1 MAVFKPTECF
11 PQGDSFDKTE
21 DLPITFECRIDT
33 SNTVIDYIYLSIYD
47 QNGNRRNS
55 PGYVKLSVL
64 KQYVEENFP
73 ELIDGRENVNTGI
86 NGTYI
91 VFPVV
96 VSEKSTN
103 SDIAYTQLLPT
114 QLYNNT
120 MYTWS
125 IKLLQYCGGSN
136 HPNNNKYY
144 DMTIASGTVLGSNN
158 NRIHS
163 CLVASD
169 SEVVENLL
177 LIDKF
182 IQPMYINN
190 LTFPKSSS
198 NYKPDFKNYTYDSTP
213 VAIGERNG
221 VKNYDSL
228 YGYIYPYSSSTQ
240 SFSDNQITSSVS
252 NAFRIYKNGNNIDN
266 LSTTDY
272 VDLIINTPVADE
284 KDAVHTWKYIE
295 NLSNIGNS
303 WWEETYSETS
313 LNGYFPFGDNVLI
326 SEGQRVILNNFR
338 DNKAVTIN
346 NIYYGS
352 PYNGIYTPSF
362 IRDSKEQTASATTIN
377 TKDVNIISIEF
388 VVGYGIDTLDVLP
401 VKFVI
406 SGKDLNEQDREYILP
421 NPTTTNKSETS
432 ITYSWNKGI
441 DAYGFSSVSN
451 CIMTYTSSVVTV
463 RWLRTNDANTW
474 GKILNK
480 ITYVQAT
487 GTNYES
493 SITSL
498 GGQINSTP
506 FKFVEERPIRLLN
519 TANDTTETLTAKK
532 VVENTYLYIASQNI
546 SSIISLSADGNRV
559 SPTNYGYQI
568 GDKIIFYTSP
578 SGTPTSITVN
588 YSTYREQ
595 DYTCAILYNNI
606 PYDVYGKK
614 IFFIS
619 PFSNIE
625 YYMLLNPTTGED
637 SSQIL
642 GFDTTYNYL
651 AIQPNGRNNYVTDK
665 TKYLIKTY
673 YQSSDLNSFYLYN
686 NPTITI
692 NCYADVNQDSK
703 IEDLN
708 AVPYSNL
715 YAFAEYMQNDYKLWD
730 SYIWELYSATN
741 ELLYKTEEKYN
752 GRIVCFFYGLENNTS
767 YIIKLHI
774 QTNYKKVLTF
784 SIEITTKF
792 KTVINDN
799 LKVDADLDCD
809 NYAMFSSV
817 EIKNQPVVAPTADRY
832 LEKDEKVTEKSL
844 IWKSSDTLP
853 QNIYKNGDNIIA
865 TIDKDDDGS
874 IVGLFGNYIGL
885 NSSRNEDLE
894 IVYERAFN
902 DYNLSSEQSTYTDI
916 EVDYNDEYV
925 YTLETQ
931 ISFGGKNNNKK
942 DFCGQFLSFYIGS
955 KKNIFSFINYYTSS
969 LYGDNYLINSNYP
982 YLHLNNK
989 PIKQINDLFLTSDNN
1004 SSPSWMNKG
1013 FGPIISSWS
1022 FLSPNTSI
1030 ADWNATVGPF
1040 TAVYR
1045 QSDLGIEPS
1054 KYSYND
1060 RDTRYLNGEW
1070 NKLSDT
1076 ESTTDVV
1083 HSGVVSK
1090 ENILANGNYAYISTS
1105 DNYQYAYYIDDATS
1119 IMPVIKSSTKNVW
1132 TDYKTIPESV
1142 KILFR
1147 PQTNANEDLYGN
1159 ITICYDSNDVWYEP
1173 NTNSISFVN
1182 DDYRWNDG
1190 DCRTNSR
1197 GLSWVLGTLNIN
1209 GSITT
1214 STYKIESTGDDDDS
1228 YTNTELNHFQKLDSS
1243 KVNDNPSNYQNFAI
1257 KITMDENGNLLEN
1270 SEDDIRTQIYQNI

>member
-33 SNTVIDYIYLSIYD
+33 SNTVIDYIYLSVYD

-55 PGYVKLSVL
+55 PSYVKLSVL
-64 KQYVEENFP
+64 KEYVEENFP

-103 SDIAYTQLLPT
+103 SSIAYTQLLPT
-114 QLYNNT
+114 QLYNNI

-125 IKLLQYCGGSN
+125 IKLLQYCGGRTY
-136 HPNNNKYY
+136 PNNNKYY
-144 DMTIASGTVLGSNN
+144 DMTIASGTILGSNN

-163 CLVASD
+163 CLVTSD
-169 SEVVENLL
+169 SDVVENLL

-182 IQPMYINN
+182 IQPMYIDGLQMSPPN
-190 LTFPKSSS
+190 
-198 NYKPDFKNYTYDSTP
+198 FKNYTYNSAP

-240 SFSDNQITSSVS
+240 SFSENQITSSVS
-252 NAFRIYKNGNNIDN
+252 NAFRIYKNGNNVDN

-272 VDLIINTPVADE
+272 VDLIINTPVAVTTDS
-284 KDAVHTWKYIE
+284 VHTWKYIE

-338 DNKAVTIN
+338 DNKAVIIN
-346 NIYYGS
+346 GIYYGS

-362 IRDSKEQTASATTIN
+362 IRDSKEQTTSATTIN
-377 TKDVNIISIEF
+377 TGVNIISIQF

-401 VKFVI
+401 VKFI
-406 SGKDLNEQDREYILP
+406 INGKDSTGQDKEYILP
-421 NPTTTNKSETS
+421 NPDGVVKDSTS
-432 ITYSWNKGI
+432 ITYNWDKDIN
-441 DAYGFSSVSN
+441 AYGFSSVSN
-451 CIMTYTSSVVTV
+451 CVMTYTSNIVTV

-480 ITYVQAT
+480 ITYVQAA

-519 TANDTTETLTAKK
+519 TANDITETLSVQE
-532 VVENTYLYIASQNI
+532 VVGGVYLFIASQNI
-546 SSIISLSADGNRV
+546 SSIISLSVNGNRV

-568 GDKIIFYTSP
+568 GDKFIFYTP
-578 SGTPTSITVN
+578 QSGTLTNITVN

-595 DYTCAILYNNI
+595 DYTCAILYNNNQI
-606 PYDVYGKK
+606 V
-614 IFFIS
+614 FAS
-619 PFSNIE
+619 PFNNIE
-625 YYMLLNPTTGED
+625 SNMLLYPTTGEYSRNI
-637 SSQIL
+637 SSAN
-642 GFDTTYNYL
+642 TTYNYL
-651 AIQPNGRNNYVTDK
+651 VIGSNNYVTDK

-673 YQSSDLNSFYLYN
+673 YQSSDLNSFYFYD

-692 NCYADVNQDSK
+692 NCYADDNQGSK

-708 AVPYSNL
+708 AVQYSNL
-715 YAFAEYMQNDYKLWD
+715 YAFAEYVQDDYKLWD
-730 SYIWELYSATN
+730 GYIWELYSATN

-752 GRIVCFFYGLENNTS
+752 GRIACFFYGLENNTS

-784 SIEITTKF
+784 FIEITTKF
-792 KTVINDN
+792 KTVMNDN
-799 LKVDADLDCD
+799 LKVDAELDCD

-817 EIKNQPVVAPTADRY
+817 EIKNQPVVAPTADNY
-832 LEKDEKVTEKSL
+832 LEEDGKVTKKSL
-844 IWKSSDTLP
+844 IWNPSDTFP
-853 QNIYKNGDNIIA
+853 QNIYKNGDNIVA

-916 EVDYNDEYV
+916 EVDYDDEDV

-931 ISFGGKNNNKK
+931 MSFGGKNNNKK
-942 DFCGQFLSFYIGS
+942 DFYGQFLSFYIGS

-969 LYGDNYLINSNYP
+969 SYGDNYLINSNYP

-1030 ADWNATVGPF
+1030 TDWNATVGPF
-1040 TAVYR
+1040 TVVYK
-1045 QSDLGIEPS
+1045 QSDLSIEPS
-1054 KYSYND
+1054 KYLYNG
-1060 RDTRYLNGEW
+1060 RNTRYLNGEW

-1076 ESTTDVV
+1076 ESTADVV

-1090 ENILANGNYAYISTS
+1090 KNILANENYAYISTS
-1105 DNYQYAYYIDDATS
+1105 DSYQYAYYIDDTTS

-1132 TDYKTIPESV
+1132 TDYKTVPESV

-1147 PQTNANEDLYGN
+1147 PQTNSNETLYGN
-1159 ITICYDSNDVWYEP
+1159 ITICYDSNDVWHES
-1173 NTNSISFVN
+1173 NTNRITFAN

-1197 GLSWVLGTLNIN
+1197 GLSWALGALNVN
-1209 GSITT
+1209 GSITI
-1214 STYKIESTGDDDDS
+1214 SKYKIESTEKDDL
-1228 YTNTELNHFQKLDSS
+1228 YTNTELNHFQKLYSS

-1270 SEDDIRTQIYQNI
+1270 SEDNIRTQIYQSI

>member
-11 PQGDSFDKTE
+11 PQGDSFDKIE

-47 QNGNRRNS
+47 QNGNKRNS
-55 PGYVKLSVL
+55 PAYIKLSVL

-73 ELIDGRENVNTGI
+73 ELIDGMENVNTGI

-91 VFPVV
+91 VFPIV
-96 VSEKSTN
+96 VSEKSTD
-103 SDIAYTQLLPT
+103 SSIAYTQLLPT
-114 QLYNNT
+114 QLYNNI

-125 IKLLQYCGGSN
+125 IKLLQYCGGGN
-136 HPNNNKYY
+136 TPLYNNEKYY
-144 DMTIASGTVLGSNN
+144 DMTIASGTILGSNN

-163 CLVASD
+163 SLVASD
-169 SEVVENLL
+169 SDVMENLL

-198 NYKPDFKNYTYDSTP
+198 NYKPDFKNYIYDSAP

-221 VKNYDSL
+221 IKNYDSL
-228 YGYIYPYSSSTQ
+228 YGYIYPYSSGTQ
-240 SFSDNQITSSVS
+240 SFSENQITPSVS
-252 NAFRIYKNGNNIDN
+252 NAFRIYKNGNNVDN

-272 VDLIINTPVADE
+272 VDLIIDTPVADK
-284 KDAVHTWKYIE
+284 KDTVHMWKYVE

-303 WWEETYSETS
+303 WWEETYPETS

-326 SEGQRVILNNFR
+326 SEGQRVILNNFQ
-338 DNKAVTIN
+338 DDKAITIN
-346 NIYYGS
+346 GIYYGS

-362 IRDSKEQTASATTIN
+362 IRDDKEQTASATTIHTEDN
-377 TKDVNIISIEF
+377 NIISIQF
-388 VVGYGIDTLDVLP
+388 VVGYSINTLDILP

-406 SGKDLNEQDREYILP
+406 NGKDLAGQDKEYTLP
-421 NPTTTNKSETS
+421 NPDGVIKDSTN
-432 ITYSWNKGI
+432 ITYYWNKGI
-441 DAYGFSSVSN
+441 SAYGFSSVSN
-451 CIMTYTSSVVTV
+451 CTMTYTSNVVTV
-463 RWLRTNDANTW
+463 RWLRTKDANTW

-519 TANDTTETLTAKK
+519 TANDITETLMVKRVAGGI
-532 VVENTYLYIASQNI
+532 YLFIASQNI
-546 SSIISLSADGNRV
+546 SSIISLSVDGNRV

-568 GDKIIFYTSP
+568 GDKLIFYTGDVP
-578 SGTPTSITVN
+578 KNITVN
-588 YSTYREQ
+588 YSVYREQ

-606 PYDVYGKK
+606 PYDNYNHK
-614 IFFIS
+614 IVFVS
-619 PFSNIE
+619 PFNNIE
-625 YYMLLNPTTGED
+625 YYMLLSPTTGE
-637 SSQIL
+637 SSQSIVNS
-642 GFDTTYNYL
+642 DTTYNYL
-651 AIQPNGRNNYVTDK
+651 VIGSNNYVTDK

-673 YQSSDLNSFYLYN
+673 YQYSDLNSFYLYN
-686 NPTITI
+686 NPTVTI
-692 NCYADVNQDSK
+692 NCYADNNQESK

-715 YAFAEYMQNDYKLWD
+715 YALAEYAQDDYKLWD
-730 SYIWELYSATN
+730 SYIWELYSETK

-752 GRIVCFFYGLENNTS
+752 GRIACFFYGLENNTS

-792 KTVINDN
+792 KTVMNDN
-799 LKVDADLDCD
+799 LKVDAGLDCD
-809 NYAMFSSV
+809 NYAMLSSV
-817 EIKNQPVVAPTADRY
+817 EIKNQPIVAPTADKY
-832 LEKDEKVTEKSL
+832 LETDSKETGKSL
-844 IWKSSDTLP
+844 IWSPTDTFP
-853 QNIYKNGDNIIA
+853 QNIYKNGDNIIV

-874 IVGLFGNYIGL
+874 IVGFSGNYIGL
-885 NSSRNEDLE
+885 NSSQNEDLE

-902 DYNLSSEQSTYTDI
+902 NYNLSSEQSIYTDT
-916 EVDYNDEYV
+916 EVDHNDEDV

-942 DFCGQFLSFYIGS
+942 DFYGKFLSFYIGS

-969 LYGDNYLINSNYP
+969 SYEDNYLINSNYP

-989 PIKQINDLFLTSDNN
+989 PIKQINNLFLTSNN
-1004 SSPSWMNKG
+1004 NDSSSWMNKG
-1013 FGPIISSWS
+1013 FGAIISSWS
-1022 FLSPNTSI
+1022 FLSPDTSI
-1030 ADWNATVGPF
+1030 ANWNATVGPF
-1040 TAVYR
+1040 TTVYK

-1054 KYSYND
+1054 KYLYNNS
-1060 RDTRYLNGEW
+1060 RNTRYLNGEW
-1070 NKLSDT
+1070 NKLSDM
-1076 ESTTDVV
+1076 ESTADVV

-1090 ENILANGNYAYISTS
+1090 ENISTNENYVSISTS
-1105 DNYQYAYYIDDATS
+1105 DNYQYVYHS

-1147 PQTNANEDLYGN
+1147 PQTDANEALYGN
-1159 ITICYDSNDVWYEP
+1159 ITICYDSNDVWREP
-1173 NTNSISFVN
+1173 NINRINFEN

-1190 DCRTNSR
+1190 DCRTNSK
-1197 GLSWVLGTLNIN
+1197 GLSWILGTLNVN
-1209 GSITT
+1209 GSVNT
-1214 STYKIESTGDDDDS
+1214 SAYKIEGVKEDDT
-1228 YTNTELNHFQKLDSS
+1228 YTNTKLNHFQKFGSS
-1243 KVNDNPSNYQNFAI
+1243 KVNDNPSNYKNFAI
-1257 KITMDENGNLLEN
+1257 KITMDKDGNLLEN
-1270 SEDDIRTQIYQNI
+1270 SEDNIRTQIYQTI